1 MKSAKNAYDG
11 RRSSPKPNSS
21 MPDSY
26 LNSVLTCGHVPIVCL
41 RSEVAIFFARCHTVL
56 QRLEGGLSTQPSR
69 ALPRLG
75 RDGYRSERGTCKV
88 RPGATLNSL
97 KLDFEPFL
105 THLGPDAARTTKRA
119 DETGVKRESVVRQRD
134 WRAHVVPGTCRWRR
148 GHARSA
154 RAGIAHPTCGN
165 VPEASQP
172 TNTATLE
179 PCGRARRDRRSGEP
193 RSPPKPSG
201 RVPALLEAAV

>member
-88 RPGATLNSL
+88 RRGATLNSL

-105 THLGPDAARTTKRA
+105 TDLGPDAARTTKRA
-119 DETGVKRESVVRQRD
+119 DETGAERESAVRRRVKR
-134 WRAHVVPGTCRWRR
+134 AHAHARPRSRRR
-148 GHARSA
+148 GHA
-154 RAGIAHPTCGN
+154 
-165 VPEASQP
+165 
-172 TNTATLE
+172 
-179 PCGRARRDRRSGEP
+179 
-193 RSPPKPSG
+193 
-201 RVPALLEAAV
+201 

>member
-1 MKSAKNAYDG
+1 
-11 RRSSPKPNSS
+11 

-88 RPGATLNSL
+88 RRGATLNSL

-105 THLGPDAARTTKRA
+105 THLGPDASPNDEASRRDGRQARKRGQATGLASPCRSRNVQMAPWPRSKRACGYRPSHVRKCARGEPTHEYSNTRAVRARTTGQ
-119 DETGVKRESVVRQRD
+119 TI
-134 WRAHVVPGTCRWRR
+134 WRAQVLPQAVRSRART
-148 GHARSA
+148 ARSSCMS
-154 RAGIAHPTCGN
+154 R
-165 VPEASQP
+165 EAV
-172 TNTATLE
+172 
-179 PCGRARRDRRSGEP
+179 R
-193 RSPPKPSG
+193 
-201 RVPALLEAAV
+201 